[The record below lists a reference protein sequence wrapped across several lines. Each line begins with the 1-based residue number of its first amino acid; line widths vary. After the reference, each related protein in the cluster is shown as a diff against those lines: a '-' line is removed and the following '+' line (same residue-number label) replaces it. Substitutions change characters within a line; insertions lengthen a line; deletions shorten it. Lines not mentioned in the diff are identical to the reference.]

1 MSCALLVIIL
11 KFVQEQTGTA
21 AVSLLGKMKL
31 RKWSYCVVIVLFLI
45 IFFISSCWVMKVK
58 RRVIHH
64 HILSPNACFVLCSTP
79 VIWSVNAGPCFL
91 FKLSAA
97 LVHVRQTVW
106 LKFSHPPHLV
116 QPVMQVCSNSGFIH
130 LMKSWAAAEQGVS
143 PDKRIWVS
151 TIQLLASGITMSLFK
166 VQ

>member
-45 IFFISSCWVMKVK
+45 IFFISPCWVMKVK

-106 LKFSHPPHLV
+106 LKFSHPPTSSNRSCRCVAIAGLFTSWRAGPLQNRVYHQIRGSESPLSSCLPLV
-116 QPVMQVCSNSGFIH
+116 
-130 LMKSWAAAEQGVS
+130 
-143 PDKRIWVS
+143 
-151 TIQLLASGITMSLFK
+151 
-166 VQ
+166 